1 MLPRPRMIVQE
12 LILGSA
18 RFWPAWDTRTKLN
31 TINTRMATEFVKNKI
46 QENITALEQG
56 NLLSR
61 DIAHIIHWAK
71 KWNLV

>member
-1 MLPRPRMIVQE
+1 MPSPPMIVQE

-18 RFWPAWDTRTKLN
+18 RFWPVWDTRTKLN
-31 TINTRMATEFVKNKI
+31 TINTRMATKFVRKKM

-56 NLLSR
+56 NLSSR
-61 DIAHIIHWAK
+61 DIAHIMHWAK